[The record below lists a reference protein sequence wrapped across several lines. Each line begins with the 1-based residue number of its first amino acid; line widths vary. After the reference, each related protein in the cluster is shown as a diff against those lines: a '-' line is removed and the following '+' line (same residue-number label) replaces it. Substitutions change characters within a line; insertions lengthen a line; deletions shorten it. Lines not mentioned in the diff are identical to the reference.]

1 MGVNLSLANNFIKGE
16 IYQNNIKNVFGTKV
30 TISFPPG
37 KWKVVKTSNF
47 SQLYTNTEF
56 RNTKDGAVLKI
67 GLPNQTISGKFT
79 SRIKKC
85 KYDNEYTLHAT
96 GIIRSGLHSRYCI
109 KSDKNWLMIE
119 LDGMTLRGTG
129 IFAGYYNIFYP
140 VKKSI
145 VASLSKDKLE
155 SIGISFMQAFRKNVK
170 GQAGDYS
177 AVKELLSFN
186 DNLQNSTSSYNS
198 TSSNSKYVPL
208 SKSMSSLSDKEVC
221 TRATVSN
228 GLGWENVNSNFA
240 DYVKEAF
247 NRKLS
252 LYECRKLTDRF
263 PKTETIAETE
273 SEESSLK
280 NKLKELKSMLDEGLI
295 SQELYDTK
303 SAKLLEDF

>member
-1 MGVNLSLANNFIKGE
+1 MGVNLSLSADFIKGDV
-16 IYQNNIKNVFGTKV
+16 YQNNIENVFGTKV

-47 SQLYTNTEF
+47 SQIYTNSEF
-56 RNTKDGAVLKI
+56 RNTKDGAVLNI

-79 SRIKKC
+79 SRLKKC
-85 KYDNEYTLHAT
+85 KYDNKNTLHAT
-96 GIIRSGLHSRYCI
+96 GIIRSGLHTRYCI

-119 LDGMTLRGTG
+119 LNGMTLRGTG
-129 IFAGYYNIFYP
+129 IFSGYYNLLYP

-145 VASLSKDKLE
+145 VASLTNDKLE
-155 SIGISFMQAFRKNVK
+155 SIGISLMQAFRKNTK
-170 GQAGDYS
+170 GQPGDYS

-186 DNLQNSTSSYNS
+186 DNLDNSTS
-198 TSSNSKYVPL
+198 SSNSKYVPP

-221 TRATVSN
+221 SRATVSN
-228 GLGWENVNSNFA
+228 GLGWENVSSNFG

-247 NRKLS
+247 KRKLS

-263 PKTETIAETE
+263 PKTETIAKID
-273 SEESSLK
+273 SVESSLK
-280 NKLKELKSMLDEGLI
+280 DKLKELKSMLDEGLI

>member
-1 MGVNLSLANNFIKGE
+1 
-16 IYQNNIKNVFGTKV
+16 
-30 TISFPPG
+30 
-37 KWKVVKTSNF
+37 
-47 SQLYTNTEF
+47 
-56 RNTKDGAVLKI
+56 
-67 GLPNQTISGKFT
+67 
-79 SRIKKC
+79 
-85 KYDNEYTLHAT
+85 
-96 GIIRSGLHSRYCI
+96 
-109 KSDKNWLMIE
+109 MIE

-129 IFAGYYNIFYP
+129 IFSGYYNIFYP

-186 DNLQNSTSSYNS
+186 DNLENSTSSYNS